1 MLFTSCGGG
10 LPGADARKYPP
21 QPEKRVA
28 KNLEEGKGF
37 RLMDAMNKGGN
48 GNFDFASSN
57 ELWRATLD
65 TIDFMPLA
73 TANYS
78 AGIIVTDLSPNIF
91 LQFIYA
97 YRCFFF

>member
-57 ELWRATLD
+57 D
-65 TIDFMPLA
+65 I
-73 TANYS
+73 N
-78 AGIIVTDLSPNIF
+78 N
-91 LQFIYA
+91 
-97 YRCFFF
+97 FFSKSINMCLNCMSFDI